1 MNYLQATEYESYGLE
16 ATTPAALVTG
26 ASAIIDAHCRR
37 ATLGVAQYEEH
48 IRIAR
53 DRNTIRVSYTPLAAI
68 LPATSP
74 IVSAR
79 GRYAIPRRGEWPL
92 DEFSCEVAMM
102 FGLPGSWTDID
113 PASIEAY
120 CDTGELTLPIN
131 AAGLGF
137 SELELV
143 YTAGLETLP
152 DAVKVA
158 CALVVRNARSTPALN
173 VRAGNLDRMHL
184 EYFSDSLVDSNVR
197 ALLAPYVTQKMG

>member
-48 IRIAR
+48 IRITR
-53 DRNTIRVSYTPLAAI
+53 DRNTIRVSYTPLATI
-68 LPATSP
+68 PPATTP

-79 GRYAIPRRGEWPL
+79 GRYALPRRGEWPL
-92 DEFSCEVAMM
+92 DELSCEVATM
-102 FGLPGSWTDID
+102 FGLPGTWTDID
-113 PASIEAY
+113 ASTIGVYA
-120 CDTGELTLPIN
+120 DTGELTLPIN
-131 AAGLGF
+131 AVGLGF
-137 SELELV
+137 SELEII
-143 YTAGLETLP
+143 YTAGLEFLP

-158 CALVVRNARSTPALN
+158 CAQVVRNAQSTPALN

-197 ALLAPYVTQKMG
+197 ALLAPYVTQKVG

>member
-1 MNYLQATEYESYGLE
+1 MNYLQASEYESYGLD

-26 ASAIIDAHCRR
+26 ASAIMDAHCRR
-37 ATLGVAQYEEH
+37 ATLGVTQYEEH
-48 IRIAR
+48 IRIAK
-53 DRNTIRVSYTPLAAI
+53 DRNTIHVSYTPLATIA
-68 LPATSP
+68 PATSP

-92 DEFSCEVAMM
+92 DELSCEVALM

-131 AAGLGF
+131 AVGLGF
-137 SELELV
+137 SELEIV
-143 YTAGLETLP
+143 YTAGLEILP

-158 CALVVRNARSTPALN
+158 CAQVVRNAQSTPALN

-197 ALLAPYVTQKMG
+197 ALLAPYVTQKVG